1 MLFLMVKINDMS
13 KLIATD
19 KEYAAW
25 ITDLKRRYRSSQVK
39 AALKVNREVLIY
51 YWNLGRDMVN
61 MKIEQR
67 WGENVINMLSQDLKD
82 AMPEENGFSKT
93 NLYYIKKFYVTY
105 SQLVINFPQVGG
117 NLEQLHSTEFLPQV
131 GANSVDRLEF
141 LFSIPWTH
149 HKFIL
154 DKIKGDAQKGLFFIA
169 KAVEGNWSRSVLLNH
184 LDTDLYERSG
194 KAVTNFS
201 DTLPTPQSDLAKEL
215 LHDPYNFDF
224 LTMTEGFKEKEL
236 KQALI
241 NNIIRFLMELGSGF
255 AFMGQEYRLQ
265 VSSKE
270 QFLDLL
276 FYNTRIHS
284 YVVIE
289 VKVNEFE
296 PSYLGQLSAY
306 LSFVNHT
313 LKSEND
319 NPTIGLLICKS
330 KDNVFA
336 QYSLE
341 GYNQPIGISEFEGIN
356 LLPSDFKSSLPSI
369 EDIEAELSRDKE

>member
-1 MLFLMVKINDMS
+1 MS
-13 KLIATD
+13 KLISTD

-25 ITDLKRRYRSSQVK
+25 IADLKRRFRSAQIK
-39 AALKVNREVLIY
+39 AAVKVNREMLIY
-51 YWNLGRDMVN
+51 YWQLGRDMVN
-61 MKIEQR
+61 MNIEER
-67 WGENVINMLSQDLKD
+67 WGEGIMKTLSQDLKD

-93 NLYYIKKFYVTY
+93 NLYYIKKFYATY
-105 SQLVINFPQVGG
+105 SQVVINFPQVGG
-117 NLEQLHSTEFLPQV
+117 KIETPRSVQFLPQV
-131 GANSVDRLEF
+131 GDKDQDIAEI

-154 DKIKGDAQKGLFFIA
+154 DKIKGDVQKGLFFVA
-169 KAVEGNWSRSVLLNH
+169 KAMEGNWSRAVLLNH
-184 LDTDLYERSG
+184 LDTDLYERTG
-194 KAVTNFS
+194 NAVNNFCN
-201 DTLPTPQSDLAKEL
+201 TLPTPQSELAKEL

-241 NNIIRFLMELGSGF
+241 DNIIRFLMELGSGF

-289 VKVNEFE
+289 VKVTEFE

-306 LSFVNHT
+306 MSFVNHT
-313 LKSEND
+313 LKSDAD

-330 KDNVFA
+330 KDNIFA

-341 GYNQPIGISEFEGIN
+341 GYNQPIGISEFEGVN
-356 LLPSDFKSSLPSI
+356 LMPKEFKSSLPSI
-369 EDIEAELSRDKE
+369 EDIEAELEKNSK